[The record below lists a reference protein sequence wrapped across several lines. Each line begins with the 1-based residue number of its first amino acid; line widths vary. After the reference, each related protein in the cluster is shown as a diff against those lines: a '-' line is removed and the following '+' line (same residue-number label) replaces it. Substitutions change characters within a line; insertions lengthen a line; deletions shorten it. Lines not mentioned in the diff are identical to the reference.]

1 MSTALDVERPEVSA
15 QVVFHRLDRRA
26 DGDEWIVGRVDI
38 GAFIAVPREGMRA
51 IELLESGLTIE
62 ETQHRLRLASGRALN
77 IGSFVHA
84 LARLGL
90 VASIAGRGV
99 PSPEPMAPTFPSLR
113 TAHVRWLL
121 HPLLHCLLGLLIMAG
136 AVVAVRDPR
145 FLPTGATLVWGDH
158 GTLVLLTYTA
168 LSWLLL
174 LVHELAHLLTAR
186 GAGAP
191 GRIRLGT
198 RLNFLVAETEVS
210 GVWLRSRRIR
220 MTVYLAGMVLD
231 AAIVSACLLVM
242 AVKGSDVLLLQLV
255 VVIKAVSMSTQFMV
269 HMRTDVYFVVQDLS
283 GCRNMYGDA
292 CAYLRH
298 LYMRPFHPQA
308 PSPLSSLSARER
320 RFLKGYAVLLAA
332 GTVGSVFLAVALY
345 RWFTVPL
352 ADAALQNL
360 ASGQWQR
367 VADGVVTMGTL
378 VGVQMLWARSWWRR
392 HGARVRRF
400 ASKWTLRSR

>member
-1 MSTALDVERPEVSA
+1 MSTALDVERPEASA
-15 QVVFHRLDRRA
+15 QVVFHWLDRRA
-26 DGDEWIVGRVDI
+26 DGDKWIVGRVDV
-38 GAFIAVPREGMRA
+38 GQFIAVPLEGMRA
-51 IELLESGLTIE
+51 IEHLESGLSIE
-62 ETQHRLRLASGRALN
+62 EAQHRLRLASGRTLN
-77 IGSFVHA
+77 VGAFVHT

-99 PSPEPMAPTFPSLR
+99 PSPEPMASTLPSLR

-121 HPLLHCLLGLLIMAG
+121 HPLLHCLFGLLIMAG
-136 AVVAVRDPR
+136 AVAAARDPR
-145 FLPTGATLVWGDH
+145 LLPTGATLVWGDH
-158 GTLVLLTYTA
+158 GTVVLVTYSA

-186 GAGAP
+186 GAGVP

-210 GVWLRSRRIR
+210 GVWLSSRRIR

-231 AAIVSACLLVM
+231 AAIIAACVLVM
-242 AVKGSDVLLLQLV
+242 AALGSGVLLLQLV
-255 VVIKAVSMSTQFMV
+255 IVIKAVSMCTQCMV
-269 HMRTDVYFVVQDLS
+269 HMRTDVYFVLQDAS

-298 LYMRPFHPQA
+298 LSMRPFRPQA

-332 GTVGSVFLAVALY
+332 GTVGSVFLAVILY
-345 RWFTVPL
+345 RWFTLPL
-352 ADAALQNL
+352 AGSALQNL
-360 ASGQWQR
+360 ASAEWQR
-367 VADGVVTMGTL
+367 AVDGVVTMAAL
-378 VGVQMLWARSWWRR
+378 LSVQLLWAWSWWRR

-400 ASKWTLRSR
+400 ASKWTPRMR